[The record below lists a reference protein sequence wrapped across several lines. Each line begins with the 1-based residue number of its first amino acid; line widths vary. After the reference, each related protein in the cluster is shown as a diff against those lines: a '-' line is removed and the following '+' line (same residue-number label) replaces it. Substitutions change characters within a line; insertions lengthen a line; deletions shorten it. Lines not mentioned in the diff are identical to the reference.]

1 MLSKPSA
8 DSQESLLLNLK
19 HRRIVEKIARKYT
32 RGTSVIW
39 EDALQ
44 TAFIKVL
51 EAIKAGRF
59 RHGGTE
65 EFYRWA
71 TVVAR
76 YEIIDFVRREIR
88 RQCSSLDQAVPGTD
102 LSMLETIP
110 DKLNLFDA
118 VEHADFTLHVI
129 EVINTLDKCYSER
142 GYLHIWQG
150 QIQGKKQIEI
160 AQEMGVT
167 QPEVSK
173 RRKELTMLVA
183 YELGLLPIK
192 KGKSKSEQ
200 VRKREKNQW

>member
-8 DSQESLLLNLK
+8 DSQESLLLDRK
-19 HRRIVEKIARKYT
+19 HRCIIERIARKYT
-32 RGTSVIW
+32 QGTSVIW

-88 RQCSSLDQAVPGTD
+88 RQCSSLDQIVPGTD
-102 LSMLETIP
+102 LSVLETIP
-110 DKLNLFDA
+110 DELNLFDA
-118 VEHADFTLHVI
+118 VERADLMLHVMN
-129 EVINTLDKCYSER
+129 VIDSLHQRYPER

-150 QIQGKKQIEI
+150 QIQGKKQATI
-160 AQEMGVT
+160 AQEMGIT

-173 RRKELTMLVA
+173 RRRELIIRVA
-183 YELGLLPIK
+183 RELGLLPIQERQK
-192 KGKSKSEQ
+192 VQ
-200 VRKREKNQW
+200 KRTKTQW

>member
-8 DSQESLLLNLK
+8 DSQESLLLDIK
-19 HRRIVEKIARKYT
+19 HRRIVERIARKYT
-32 RGTSVIW
+32 QGTSVIW

-88 RQCSSLDQAVPGTD
+88 RQCGSLDQVIPGTD
-102 LSMLETIP
+102 LSILETIP
-110 DKLNLFDA
+110 DKLNLFDV
-118 VEHADFTLHVI
+118 VERADFTLHVI
-129 EVINTLDKCYSER
+129 KVIDTLDQLYPER
-142 GYLHIWQG
+142 GYLQIWQG
-150 QIQGKKQIEI
+150 QIQGKKQVEI

-173 RRKELTMLVA
+173 RRRELTMRVA
-183 YELGLLPIK
+183 CELGLLPIK
-192 KGKSKSEQ
+192 KGKIEREK
-200 VRKREKNQW
+200 VRKREKSQW

>member
-8 DSQESLLLNLK
+8 DSQESLLLDLK
-19 HRRIVEKIARKYT
+19 HRRIVERIARKYT
-32 RGTSVIW
+32 QGTSVIW

-88 RQCSSLDQAVPGTD
+88 RQCSSLDQVLPGTD
-102 LSMLETIP
+102 LPILETIP

-118 VEHADFTLHVI
+118 VERADLTLHVI
-129 EVINTLDKCYSER
+129 EFIDTLDKRYPER
-142 GYLHIWQG
+142 GYLQIWQG
-150 QIQGKKQIEI
+150 QVQGQKQAEI

-183 YELGLLPIK
+183 CELGLLPIK
-192 KGKSKSEQ
+192 KGKTKNEQ
-200 VRKREKNQW
+200 VRKREQNQW